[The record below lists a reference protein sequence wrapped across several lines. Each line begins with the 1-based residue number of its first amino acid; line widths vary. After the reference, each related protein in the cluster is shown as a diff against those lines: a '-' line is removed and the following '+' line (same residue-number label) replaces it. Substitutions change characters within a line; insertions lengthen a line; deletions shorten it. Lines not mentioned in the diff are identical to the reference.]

1 MHYIICIYLFI
12 CFKFLTNFYHFPF
25 LIIIQLI
32 FGSWNEGQILFILNL
47 SISKISYFAL
57 GCIHRLRIVQKFFL
71 LPILSLFSP
80 PFFVFAKLLT
90 SKPFRRLRFLSR
102 QNSLPPCKDCE
113 FALMTARGKR
123 PSLPP
128 EENALCIISRFASSS
143 RETRCEWKRKIP
155 MVFGVL
161 LECTSKR
168 PKLSRSFRE
177 FGAKTAYIFS
187 WNFRWNKFR
196 SNYVFNLIFKLL
208 VSYPRLKIR
217 FNFVNWNL
225 LLFLPFLFFDEF
237 NRWRNAKYKNFR
249 FFETLFQNLNCSFSR
264 NVIFFSTNYK
274 WNKGKREI
282 GKSTKKKE
290 GRKLKIN

>member
-1 MHYIICIYLFI
+1 
-12 CFKFLTNFYHFPF
+12 
-25 LIIIQLI
+25 
-32 FGSWNEGQILFILNL
+32 
-47 SISKISYFAL
+47 
-57 GCIHRLRIVQKFFL
+57 
-71 LPILSLFSP
+71 
-80 PFFVFAKLLT
+80 
-90 SKPFRRLRFLSR
+90 
-102 QNSLPPCKDCE
+102 
-113 FALMTARGKR
+113 MTARGKR
-123 PSLPP
+123 LSLPP

-264 NVIFFSTNYK
+264 NVIFFQPIINEIK
-274 WNKGKREI
+274 ENVKLANQQKKRRKEVKNKLNKYRDI
-282 GKSTKKKE
+282 
-290 GRKLKIN
+290 